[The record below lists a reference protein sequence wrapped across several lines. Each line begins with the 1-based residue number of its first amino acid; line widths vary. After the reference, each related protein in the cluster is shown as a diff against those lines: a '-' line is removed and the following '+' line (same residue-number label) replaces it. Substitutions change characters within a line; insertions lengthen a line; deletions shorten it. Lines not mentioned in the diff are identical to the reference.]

1 MLSIEETPGKKVLH
15 VLDPD
20 LALLASEAA
29 IDIDNLLSNRSK
41 DLKAMRDLA
50 GRLKN
55 SVEVSAGGPPHS
67 LMDPATLTVLGEA
80 VAQAA
85 GMTYAQK
92 IEDLKAI
99 LFKRVNEESAKAIG
113 QRRREEEERKQE
125 EEQEAMAD
133 KQEREQEKGAFI
145 ATPTGK
151 AKRGSSQRQV
161 KQNTQVETR
170 GGKSQF

>member
-1 MLSIEETPGKKVLH
+1 MNKTGFFDDVFEKVVEQGRSSVNKTRHSVVKSGK
-15 VLDPD
+15 
-20 LALLASEAA
+20 E
-29 IDIDNLLSNRSK
+29 
-41 DLKAMRDLA
+41 
-50 GRLKN
+50 
-55 SVEVSAGGPPHS
+55 
-67 LMDPATLTVLGEA
+67 TLTALGGSNHTPLSADHLKQFEKNYA
-80 VAQAA
+80 TQD
-85 GMTYAQK
+85 AQK

>member
-92 IEDLKAI
+92 IEDLLAEA
-99 LFKRVNEESAKAIG
+99 FKISDELSSEDPTKNIEDLKRAGDFCMGLSMAVAAYRKSIRDLRPMHPF
-113 QRRREEEERKQE
+113 RR
-125 EEQEAMAD
+125 
-133 KQEREQEKGAFI
+133 
-145 ATPTGK
+145 
-151 AKRGSSQRQV
+151 
-161 KQNTQVETR
+161 
-170 GGKSQF
+170 